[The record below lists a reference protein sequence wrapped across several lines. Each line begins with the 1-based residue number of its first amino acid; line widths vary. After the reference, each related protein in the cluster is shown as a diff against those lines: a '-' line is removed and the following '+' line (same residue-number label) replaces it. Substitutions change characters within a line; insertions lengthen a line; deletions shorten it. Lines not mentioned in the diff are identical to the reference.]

1 MVGLAQN
8 DLAAPSHLLPKC
20 GEWSVNLNVTPT
32 QWLFCFSYGLALWLG
47 AALLVRAMGPMG
59 ALSGFG
65 LIISYVALIP
75 GTLPAVLL
83 TKRVMG
89 PFIDQLLVGVS
100 IISAIALVLAG
111 IGFGFFPGLYGE
123 NPAHALAAS
132 GFILWGGGVGLVLG
146 LMLGKAR

>member
-1 MVGLAQN
+1 M
-8 DLAAPSHLLPKC
+8 
-20 GEWSVNLNVTPT
+20 NLNLTPT
-32 QWLFCFSYGLALWLG
+32 QWLFCFGYGLALWLG
-47 AALLVRAMGPMG
+47 AVLLVRAMGPIG
-59 ALSGFG
+59 ALSGIG
-65 LIISYVALIP
+65 LIISYVALVP

-111 IGFGFFPGLYGE
+111 IGFGFFPGLYGQD
-123 NPAHALAAS
+123 PAQALAAS

-146 LMLGKAR
+146 LMMGKAR